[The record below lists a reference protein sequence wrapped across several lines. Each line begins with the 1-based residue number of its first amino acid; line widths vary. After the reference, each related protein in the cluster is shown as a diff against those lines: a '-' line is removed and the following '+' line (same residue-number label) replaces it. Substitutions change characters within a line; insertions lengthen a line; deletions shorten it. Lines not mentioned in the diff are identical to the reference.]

1 MGDRGGIPRDRS
13 WIAVHV
19 EGHKYFPMLR
29 FGPGLAGLGIS
40 FECSFDAARITE

>member
-19 EGHKYFPMLR
+19 EGAQIFSNAALR
-29 FGPGLAGLGIS
+29 PRPGRGIS